1 MSTLRVGR
9 RAVEVGNEDKVLFPG
24 CGIAKG
30 ELIDYYHRVAPV
42 ALPHLRDRALTL
54 RRFPAGIEAKGFYQ
68 QQASDH
74 FPGWMGRARLPRSG
88 GGHLDH
94 VVCRDTAG
102 LVYLANQAAIEL
114 HAWLSRAQAP
124 RTPDRM
130 VFDLDPSREDAF
142 AEVRAGARAICALL
156 DEVGLVPFLK
166 TTGSRG
172 LHVVV
177 PLRGETDFDAVRDFA
192 RGLAERLVAR
202 EPERFTLEQRK
213 AARRGR
219 LFLDVLRNAYGQ
231 TAVAAYSVRARP
243 GAPVATPIDRD
254 ELDDGDLRA
263 DRWTLRNLFRR
274 LGQRGDPWRGMGRRA
289 RSLAAP
295 RRRLDALR
303 DADD

>member
-1 MSTLRVGR
+1 VSTLRFGR
-9 RAVEVGNEDKVLFPG
+9 RAVEVGNEDKVLFADS
-24 CGIAKG
+24 GITKG
-30 ELIDYYHRVAPV
+30 ELIDYYRRVAPV
-42 ALPHLRDRALTL
+42 ALPHLRGRPLTL
-54 RRFPAGIEAKGFYQ
+54 RRFPDGIGAKGFYQ
-68 QQASDH
+68 QEVSDH
-74 FPGWMGRARLPRSG
+74 FPSWLGRVRLRHG
-88 GGHLDH
+88 EGKRVEH
-94 VVCRDTAG
+94 VVCDDAAG

-114 HAWLSRAQAP
+114 HSWLSRADAP
-124 RTPDRM
+124 RSPDRM
-130 VFDLDPSREDAF
+130 VFDLDPPRDDAF
-142 AEVRAGARAICALL
+142 EEVRAGARAICALL
-156 DEVGLVPFLK
+156 DQVGLVPFLK

-192 RGLAERLVAR
+192 RDLAERVAAR
-202 EPERFTLEQRK
+202 QPERFTLEQRK

-231 TAVAAYSVRARP
+231 TAVSAYSVRARP

-254 ELDDGDLRA
+254 ELGDGSLRA

-274 LGQRGDPWRGMGRRA
+274 LGQREDPWRGMGRHA

-303 DADD
+303 ATGE

>member
-9 RAVEVGNEDKVLFPG
+9 RAVEVGNEDKVLFPDP
-24 CGIAKG
+24 GITKG
-30 ELIDYYHRVAPV
+30 ELIDYYRRVAPL

-54 RRFPAGIEAKGFYQ
+54 RRFPDGIDAKGFYQ
-68 QQASDH
+68 QRASGH
-74 FPGWMGRARLPRSG
+74 FPEWMDRVRLPRRG
-88 GGHLDH
+88 GGRLEH
-94 VVCRDTAG
+94 VLCNDTAG

-114 HAWLSRAQAP
+114 HAWLSRAGAP
-124 RTPDRM
+124 LRPDQM
-130 VFDLDPSREDAF
+130 VFDLDPPRDDAF

-192 RGLAERLVAR
+192 RDLAERVVAR

-231 TAVAAYSVRARP
+231 TAVAPYSLRGRA

-254 ELDDGDLRA
+254 ELDDASLRA

-274 LGQRGDPWRGMGRRA
+274 LGQREDPWRGMQRRA
-289 RSLAAP
+289 RSLGEP

-303 DADD
+303 DAGE